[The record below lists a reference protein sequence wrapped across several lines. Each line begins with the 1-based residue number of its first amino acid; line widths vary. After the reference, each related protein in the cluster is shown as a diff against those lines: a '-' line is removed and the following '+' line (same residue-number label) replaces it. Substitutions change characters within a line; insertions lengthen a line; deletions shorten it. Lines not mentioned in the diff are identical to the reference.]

1 VDRQGGE
8 TQEGVSE
15 EERPVF
21 KNRVRQYAV
30 FLHQEMCQA
39 KERFKVKL
47 GAARQKSWEKFAEN
61 DLKRNPW
68 GVVYKLAAEKFHRA
82 GVLSCF
88 ARKDGTI
95 TLTQEET
102 MTHLVV
108 NLLPDDNPE
117 TNDHMQKIEQRN
129 YNTIVPI
136 GHDDDLV
143 EAEELAT
150 IVASLKNNKAPGLD
164 TINGRT
170 VKMTHQ
176 WVGPALLRI
185 YNACWHLG
193 YFPKAWKKGKLVIL
207 LKDPTGDQSSIKN
220 YRPIV
225 LLPVYGKILEKLLKA
240 RLARLAPLHSG
251 VQFGFVAGRSTS
263 DALVRYKN
271 TVKGSNKK
279 YVMTIFVDVRGA
291 FDNVWW
297 PALIRNLRNRGIPH
311 EMLVMLKSYL
321 TDREVEFTQGDVTV
335 RKQTTK
341 GCLQGSVLGPTLWNF
356 ILDPLLYS

>member
-225 LLPVYGKILEKLLKA
+225 LLPVYGKILEKLLVLAGLLPVDLEIEKA
-240 RLARLAPLHSG
+240 NCLRELRNGRGAHFQNEHIAPDTPRHRILHCPRYLMA
-251 VQFGFVAGRSTS
+251 QEAINEELRSWPPS
-263 DALVRYKN
+263 MQEVPFLEDE
-271 TVKGSNKK
+271 
-279 YVMTIFVDVRGA
+279 TIFDL
-291 FDNVWW
+291 
-297 PALIRNLRNRGIPH
+297 LISQNPST
-311 EMLVMLKSYL
+311 ES
-321 TDREVEFTQGDVTV
+321 T
-335 RKQTTK
+335 
-341 GCLQGSVLGPTLWNF
+341 
-356 ILDPLLYS
+356 